1 MSSTTVEGLAISA
14 GLGIGP
20 VFVLRNVPFEITDR
34 RVAPADVDA
43 ELARLAPAC
52 TRTRADLL
60 VLEGDQE
67 PGGMSWML
75 ANPLF
80 HGSIVDR
87 IQSGQCAEDA
97 VVQTT
102 HDLVVIFSESPDPL
116 YRARGDAVE
125 EIGRRLLRHLHGLPS
140 PILRPERPLI
150 IVTDEMTA
158 FDATRLRAD
167 LVAGMITERG
177 GAASHFAIVAK
188 QLGIP
193 AVSGV
198 RNVFDRFRDGQ
209 ECICD
214 GTNGKAA
221 IAPDERELREAR
233 SRLAVHQE
241 KRSSLLRLASRE
253 TATSDG
259 TPVGLWGNIAGP
271 ADVQPILDAGASG
284 VGMFRTEFIFMGDE
298 APSEER
304 QAHIYADI
312 LRRTPGPVVMRTI
325 EAGGDKTIPYL
336 AGEPE
341 ENPNLGWQGLRMCL
355 DMEDLFLCQLRG
367 MLRASTEGE
376 LWIMFPFVSALW
388 ELRKCR
394 ELVDKARAQLE
405 DERVGLGDYKVGIM
419 IEVPAAALLA
429 DAFLRDFDFC
439 SIGTNDLT
447 QFTLAADRMN
457 PKVARWYDPFHP
469 AVLRLIAMSASAA
482 HKAHKPIGM
491 AGDMASNPLSIP
503 FLIGIGLEALSA
515 TAPRIPAVKET
526 ILSLDSRWARTLAR
540 EVLQLNDTDA
550 VRDFLQQK
558 QSEMGQHTGY
568 SG

>member
-1 MSSTTVEGLAISA
+1 MNSKIVEGLAISA
-14 GLGIGP
+14 GLGIAP
-20 VFVLRNVPFEITDR
+20 VFLVRNIPFETTGR
-34 RVAPADVDA
+34 TVAPEDIDA
-43 ELARLAPAC
+43 ELMRLEPAC
-52 TRTRADLL
+52 TRTGADLL

-67 PGGMSWML
+67 PGSMSWML

-87 IQSGQCAEDA
+87 IRAGQCAEDA

-116 YRARGDAVE
+116 YRARGDDVE

-140 PILRPERPLI
+140 PVLRPEHPI
-150 IVTDEMTA
+150 VIVTDEMTA
-158 FDATRLRAD
+158 FDAARLRAD
-167 LVAGMITERG
+167 LVAGIITERG
-177 GAASHFAIVAK
+177 GATSHFAIIVK

-193 AVSGV
+193 AISGV
-198 RNVFDRFRDGQ
+198 RNVFEWFCNG
-209 ECICD
+209 EMCICD
-214 GTNGKAA
+214 GTNGKAVV
-221 IAPDERELREAR
+221 APDEAELREAR
-233 SRLAVHQE
+233 SHVAFDERA
-241 KRSSLLRLASRE
+241 RSWLLRLASRE
-253 TATSDG
+253 TVTKDG
-259 TPVGLWGNIAGP
+259 VPIRLWGNIAGP

-284 VGMFRTEFIFMGDE
+284 IGMFRTEFIFMGDE

-312 LRRTPGPVVMRTI
+312 LRRTPGPVVMRTV

-341 ENPNLGWQGLRMCL
+341 ENPNLGWQGVRMCL
-355 DMEDLFLCQLRG
+355 DMEDLFLSQLRA
-367 MLRASTEGE
+367 MLRASSEGE

-388 ELRKCR
+388 ELRRCR
-394 ELVDKARAQLE
+394 ELVDKAHTQLE
-405 DERVGLGDYKVGIM
+405 DEAVGLGNYKVGIM
-419 IEVPAAALLA
+419 IEVPSAALLA

-469 AVLRLIAMSASAA
+469 GVLRLIAMSARAA
-482 HKAHKPIGM
+482 GKARKPIGM

-503 FLIGIGLEALSA
+503 FLIGLGLEILSA

-526 ILSLDSRWARTLAR
+526 ILSLNSRWAHELAR
-540 EVLQLNDTDA
+540 EVLQLQDTDE
-550 VRDFLQQK
+550 VREYLQRK
-558 QSEMGQHTGY
+558 QDELG
-568 SG
+568 